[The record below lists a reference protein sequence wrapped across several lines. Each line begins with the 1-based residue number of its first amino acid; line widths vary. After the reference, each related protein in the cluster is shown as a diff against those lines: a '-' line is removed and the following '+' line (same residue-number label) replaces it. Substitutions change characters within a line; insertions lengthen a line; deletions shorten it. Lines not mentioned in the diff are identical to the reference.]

1 MSCKCV
7 IWGKKKIIIKKETR
21 DKTVMAQFLS
31 KLEAWCMKAGVDTM
45 ARWRDH
51 SSQSWGDDS
60 SG

>member
-1 MSCKCV
+1 M
-7 IWGKKKIIIKKETR
+7 GKKKIIIKKETR